1 MRLTSSIM
9 AVKSKA
15 PSLGGSFAVWGGL
28 YSGFDCTFA
37 WMRGK
42 EDFKN
47 SIMSGAATGA
57 VLAARSGWKGSLRS
71 GLVGGGLLAL
81 IEGVIFVVSRQAPDP
96 GLNYNYTN
104 PPAEDVLEPQPSRWD
119 WLKWRKQKQPQEQPL
134 GVEEEFIYEPEAQV
148 KEADAGARA
157 LADLLR
163 TNAKLREL
171 LLGLN
176 QITDVGARALADGL
190 SANRALRKLNLTFNP
205 LSPDGAA
212 ALAAVC
218 RSNPLLSDVLLNAV
232 PGSFDI
238 QNLAATG

>member
-148 KEADAGARA
+148 KE
-157 LADLLR
+157 
-163 TNAKLREL
+163 EP
-171 LLGLN
+171 LGDFFQPSTWDEN
-176 QITDVGARALADGL
+176 E
-190 SANRALRKLNLTFNP
+190 
-205 LSPDGAA
+205 
-212 ALAAVC
+212 
-218 RSNPLLSDVLLNAV
+218 
-232 PGSFDI
+232 
-238 QNLAATG
+238 